1 MPIKRGFDS
10 KGCFYQWGSQE
21 KYYYKCGDEVARQKA
36 YDKAR
41 EQEIAIISNTNLISV
56 VELKK
61 WRGQVDSSNVDRL
74 MFNDETNELVVK
86 FNDGSIYSY
95 FDVDFNEFLLVLDGA
110 GVCRTNGK
118 NRWGEWWVGKSPSV
132 GAALNRI
139 LVRSGKRYKRGGS
152 LR

>member
-10 KGCFYQWGSQE
+10 NGCFYQYGSGA
-21 KYYYKCGDEVARQKA
+21 KYHYKCGNEQARQRA

-41 EQEIAIISNTNLISV
+41 AQEIAIGEFDLINTTQ
-56 VELKK
+56 LKK
-61 WRGQVDSSNVDRL
+61 WRSQVDSSNVDRL
-74 MFNDETNELVVK
+74 LFNDETNELVVK

-110 GVCRTNGK
+110 GVCRTSGK
-118 NRWGEWWVGKSPSV
+118 NKWGEWWVGKIPSV

-152 LR
+152 LK